1 MNRLIDSSTALVLAS
16 VLFAAQAQTLP
27 PEIPDAPAPGTADAP
42 ATQEH
47 LRVVGRVELDQ
58 LADDQRY
65 SDHLDTQRLV
75 GDLRV
80 EGRPAPSV
88 TFRLSDRLEWLANPP
103 AGQAQTLNILREFH
117 LSDTLPWSPQGGLCG
132 VDAGRVNWKLGNSL
146 WYSPLD
152 YFKRNASVSTAAM
165 TPASIRENRLGT
177 VMLRGQCDSGPN
189 VVQAAF
195 VPRLRKDRTPDTSGY
210 SLGLDRTNPDD
221 AFIVRGSRTL
231 AEGSTAEA
239 SVLYRDGEG
248 STVGVGL
255 SQLFGDA
262 VVMGLDLANAPALS
276 GADGRPFGRRATRAA
291 LSLAWTIPAG
301 PTLTLEMFHQ
311 QDAYGAA
318 AWNTVRGSGGTAPPP
333 AFISYVVARSGLQE
347 LPTRTSYFAM
357 LNWLRAFD
365 NPNYELL
372 SAVSWNPYDGSHY
385 MEASATWHIG
395 ASSSLQFLLER
406 NQGAAH
412 TQYGITPIKTAATL
426 AWMLHF

>member
-1 MNRLIDSSTALVLAS
+1 MNRWIESSTALVLAT
-16 VLFAAQAQTLP
+16 VFFAAQAQTLP
-27 PEIPDAPAPGTADAP
+27 PEIPDVPGPGVGDAP
-42 ATQEH
+42 ATQKH

-58 LADDQRY
+58 LADAQRY
-65 SDHLDTQRLV
+65 SDHLNTQRLV

-80 EGRPAPSV
+80 EGQPAPSV

-103 AGQAQTLNILREFH
+103 AGQAQMLNILREFH
-117 LSDTLPWSPQGGLCG
+117 VSDTLPWDLQGGLCG

-152 YFKRNASVSTAAM
+152 YFKRNASVSSAAM

-177 VMLRGQCDSGPN
+177 VMLRAQCDSGVN

-195 VPRLRKDRTPDTSGY
+195 VPRMRKDRSFDKSGT
-210 SLGLDRTNPDD
+210 SLGLDRTNPED
-221 AFIVRGSRTL
+221 AVIVRGSRTL
-231 AEGSTAEA
+231 AEGSTAEV
-239 SVLYRDGEG
+239 SVLYRDAEG

-255 SQLFGDA
+255 SQLFGDS
-262 VVMGLDLANAPALS
+262 VVMGLDIANAPALS
-276 GADGRPFGRRATRAA
+276 AADGHSFGHRATRAA
-291 LSLAWTIPAG
+291 LSLAWTIPSG

-311 QDAYGAA
+311 QDAYGADG
-318 AWNTVRGSGGTAPPP
+318 WNALRGSGGNAPSP
-333 AFISYVVARSGLQE
+333 AFISYVVSRSGLQD

-372 SAVSWNPYDGSHY
+372 SVVSWNPYDGSHY
-385 MEASATWHIG
+385 LEASATWHIG
-395 ASSSLQFLLER
+395 ASNSLQFLLER
-406 NQGAAH
+406 NQGTSH